1 MLQTTFVRKFR
12 SSFPIF
18 LHSEKSFEADD
29 CSGTRMAAP
38 CKSTRKRFILAM
50 YSRCRIVP
58 GIMRISGEMYR
69 RFWGCIIMGLGA
81 LFVCRRAEMTDIEV
95 LKLRGSDAWIF
106 LGLDFLSSISEC
118 IGKSRS
124 LYESVHAIDVVTVR
138 KKPHAVM
145 TVFIFIFLHMR
156 PAHTMLR

>member
-1 MLQTTFVRKFR
+1 
-12 SSFPIF
+12 
-18 LHSEKSFEADD
+18 
-29 CSGTRMAAP
+29 
-38 CKSTRKRFILAM
+38 
-50 YSRCRIVP
+50 
-58 GIMRISGEMYR
+58 
-69 RFWGCIIMGLGA
+69 MGLGA